1 MVKCNKCGYV
11 GGHEG
16 YMHMGTPEKPCGGT
30 TQAFKEE
37 PDEHARFAIEAV
49 KSGAEGPAQWHSR
62 FASIQST
69 RMAQDVANE
78 QQAAAM
84 AMQGQN
90 LQAQA
95 AWDQMQANQQQ
106 YQDSPTM
113 VLSGLRKHISELE
126 EKYAGSMHLHEK
138 ARARIAELEAMMHP
152 ETGDYVHGM
161 IYRQATMRITQMQ
174 NKIDAY
180 VEAGAEL
187 EETRTELHRRANSLS
202 DECGALKSEN
212 TQLLA
217 ENARLRRG
225 GR

>member
-30 TQAFKEE
+30 TMAFKEE

-49 KSGAEGPAQWHSR
+49 KSRAEGPAQWHSR

-84 AMQGQN
+84 AQQAAMQGQN

-113 VLSGLRKHISELE
+113 VLSGLK
-126 EKYAGSMHLHEK
+126 K
-138 ARARIAELEAMMHP
+138 RIAELEAMMHP

-202 DECGALKSEN
+202 DECGALKNEN

>member
-37 PDEHARFAIEAV
+37 QPLDADEAV
-49 KSGAEGPAQWHSR
+49 RRVLGNQLFGQAQ
-62 FASIQST
+62 
-69 RMAQDVANE
+69 
-78 QQAAAM
+78 QQAAM
-84 AMQGQN
+84 LGQN
-90 LQAQA
+90 IQAQA
-95 AWDQMQANQQQ
+95 AWNQMQANQQQ

-113 VLSGLRKHISELE
+113 VLSGLK
-126 EKYAGSMHLHEK
+126 K
-138 ARARIAELEAMMHP
+138 RIAELEAMMHP

-202 DECGALKSEN
+202 DECGALKTEN